1 VPRPRMFDEPVTIS
15 LRLERYLVETL
26 KDMAFKRQT
35 TLSDL
40 IRTIIKNSLAAKRPE
55 RSKEENEP
63 FKKIDFREIGLTDEY
78 YYIRDELLDIQSKI
92 ESSIERLG
100 TWPSE
105 LIKKFKTTLRKAR
118 QVLLRMNK
126 VPDYIYDDYD
136 DFKKWVNSLWK
147 RKIEV
152 IRRMKKRRT
161 N

>member
-1 VPRPRMFDEPVTIS
+1 MPRPRMFDEPVTIS

>member
-1 VPRPRMFDEPVTIS
+1 MFDEPVTIS